1 MSGLPKKYP
10 GVWQSLQPPSVT
22 RYLPR
27 VICESSAM
35 AANAGSAITDAVM
48 NAKRTE
54 IHAMICLPASIGWSP
69 SAVIVQGAYSTQLCA
84 LWFAADHG
92 AVRGGCVEPD
102 RLDVP
107 EAGLL
112 EPRRIFG
119 RRVVSSFRLDQHVEA
134 HQRSRRRPGL
144 FVIDEKLADDDCAA
158 ARQSLE
164 GPAQQA
170 AVLRLIPIV
179 QDHRQQM
186 HVVIPGKLLE
196 EVAAGG
202 LDAVG
207 QAGLGNFSRGDRGH
221 MRQIKYGRAQ
231 LPILFAKLDVV
242 RARSAAD
249 VQKAAEMT
257 EIHGFAELA
266 RGHRRER
273 MHRLPEE
280 RQHRRILAVEHR
292 GLHCR
297 VPRG

>member
-1 MSGLPKKYP
+1 PPRKRDMSGFPKKYP

-35 AANAGSAITDAVM
+35 AANAGSAITDAIT
-48 NAKRTE
+48 NARRTE
-54 IHAMICLPASIGWSP
+54 IRNIICPAWFELRCAH
-69 SAVIVQGAYSTQLCA
+69 SAQLYA

-107 EAGLL
+107 EAGFL

-134 HQRSRRRPGL
+134 HQRGRRRPGL
-144 FVIDEKLADDDCAA
+144 FVIDDKLADDDCAA

-164 GPAQQA
+164 GPAQQRT
-170 AVLRLIPIV
+170 VLRLIPIV
-179 QDHRQQM
+179 QDHRQEM
-186 HVVIPGKLLE
+186 HIVILGKPFE

-207 QAGLGNFSRGDRGH
+207 QAGPGNFPRGDRGH
-221 MRQIKYGRAQ
+221 MG
-231 LPILFAKLDVV
+231 
-242 RARSAAD
+242 
-249 VQKAAEMT
+249 
-257 EIHGFAELA
+257 
-266 RGHRRER
+266 
-273 MHRLPEE
+273 
-280 RQHRRILAVEHR
+280 
-292 GLHCR
+292 
-297 VPRG
+297 